1 MTHHVSEIGERYYR
15 CYLIKD
21 EHVVAH
27 EEVFRPDDDA
37 AIDKA
42 REILESSKFLAIEV
56 WRGTERVAS
65 IAKDDRFFLSIDGRL
80 EVGRGCPQQS

>member
-1 MTHHVSEIGERYYR
+1 MTHHVSEVRERYHR

-21 EHVVAH
+21 EHIVRH
-27 EEVFRPDDDA
+27 EEVFSPDDDA

-42 REILESSKFLAIEV
+42 REILEASKFLAIEV

-65 IAKDDRFFLSIDGRL
+65 IAKDDGFSFDREPPFSLGH
-80 EVGRGCPQQS
+80 VCP

>member
-1 MTHHVSEIGERYYR
+1 MTYHVSEVRERYYR

-21 EHVVAH
+21 EHIVRH
-27 EEVFRPDDDA
+27 EEVFGPDDDV

-42 REILESSKFLAIEV
+42 REILEASKFLSIEV

-65 IAKDDRFFLSIDGRL
+65 IAKDDGFSLSIESRL
-80 EVGRGCPQQS
+80 